1 MITAVIIVVALFIVL
16 GVLGLHVKNCIGKLF
31 DEFENE
37 EPLDEKD
44 IFSVLHKNENNE

>member
-1 MITAVIIVVALFIVL
+1 MITSVIIVVTLFIVL
-16 GVLGLHVKNCIGKLF
+16 GVLGLHVKNSIGKIF

-37 EPLDEKD
+37 EPLDEKG

>member
-1 MITAVIIVVALFIVL
+1 MTTAVIIVIAVFAAL
-16 GVLGLHVKNCIGKLF
+16 GVLGLHVKNSLGKLF
-31 DEFENE
+31 DEIENE

>member
-1 MITAVIIVVALFIVL
+1 MTTAVIIVVALFVVL
-16 GVLGLHVKNCIGKLF
+16 GVLGLHVKNSLGKLF

-44 IFSVLHKNENNE
+44 IFSVFHKNENNE